1 MASAAI
7 KAHHSWRWE
16 FWVSAILFGGST
28 IIACVLP
35 ETYQPQILRRRA
47 EAKMGLV
54 TTKATLTRLVL
65 TSLGRP
71 LHMLLVEPT
80 VFPAGL
86 VMAITQSVVFS
97 YFVSYAALFQEIYH
111 HSPYAVGMAF
121 CPLIIGSMTA
131 LPTIALFDRLF
142 YQKSRNEAIRTGI
155 KVAPEKRLYPAMLG
169 SITLPISLF
178 WYEHRII
185 LFFPRH

>member
-7 KAHHSWRWE
+7 ITNHSWRWE
-16 FWVSAILFGGST
+16 FWVPAILFGGST
-28 IIACVLP
+28 IIAYLLP

-47 EAKMGLV
+47 EARMGLV

-71 LHMLLVEPT
+71 LHMLLTEPT
-80 VFPAGL
+80 VFPTGL

-97 YFVSYAALFQEIYH
+97 YLVSYAELFQHIH
-111 HSPYAVGMAF
+111 HQSPYEVGLAF
-121 CPLIIGSMTA
+121 FPLIIGSITA
-131 LPTIALFDRLF
+131 IPTIALFDRLF
-142 YQKSRNEAIRTGI
+142 YTKPRNEAIRTGI

-169 SITLPISLF
+169 SLTLPTSLF
-178 WYEHRII
+178 W
-185 LFFPRH
+185 